1 MECTL
6 RIIGVAVM
14 SDLEDLRFMGTL
26 KDWAQAI
33 ETHQRYIFEESA
45 RFVEV
50 LKQRM
55 LSAKTK
61 NEIAI
66 VIKGLQ
72 ATVKS
77 VSKVVG
83 KYIE

>member
-1 MECTL
+1 
-6 RIIGVAVM
+6 M
-14 SDLEDLRFMGTL
+14 SDLENRRFREIL

-50 LKQRM
+50 LKQRR

>member
-1 MECTL
+1 
-6 RIIGVAVM
+6 M
-14 SDLEDLRFMGTL
+14 SNVEDWKFRDFLES
-26 KDWAQAI
+26 WAKCI
-33 ETHQRYIFEESA
+33 ESQQRYIFQETVK
-45 RFVEV
+45 FVEV
-50 LKQRM
+50 LKQRK
-55 LSAKTK
+55 LSGKTK

-77 VSKVVG
+77 VTKVVG

>member
-1 MECTL
+1 
-6 RIIGVAVM
+6 M
-14 SDLEDLRFMGTL
+14 SNLEDWKFREILEN
-26 KDWAQAI
+26 WAQCI
-33 ETHQRYIFEESA
+33 ESHQRYIFQETA

-50 LKQRM
+50 LKQRK
-55 LSAKTK
+55 LSGKTK

-77 VSKVVG
+77 ISKVIG

>member
-1 MECTL
+1 
-6 RIIGVAVM
+6 M
-14 SDLEDLRFMGTL
+14 SDVEDWKFKDILENWLHCV
-26 KDWAQAI
+26 
-33 ETHQRYIFEESA
+33 ESHQRYIFQETV

-50 LKQRM
+50 LKQRK
-55 LSAKTK
+55 LSGETK

-77 VSKVVG
+77 ISKVIG

>member
-1 MECTL
+1 
-6 RIIGVAVM
+6 M